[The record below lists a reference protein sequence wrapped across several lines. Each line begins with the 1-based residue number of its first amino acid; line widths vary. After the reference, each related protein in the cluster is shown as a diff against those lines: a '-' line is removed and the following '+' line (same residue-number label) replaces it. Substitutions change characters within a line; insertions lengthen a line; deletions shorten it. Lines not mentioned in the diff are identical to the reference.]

1 MQCRRLRVASAV
13 LFVRQVYVI
22 GPCTPHKFATTAF
35 EGAPVRLAR
44 LHVEAAIPMSLA

>member
-1 MQCRRLRVASAV
+1 MQCRRLRVAGAV
-13 LFVRQVYVI
+13 LRQAYVI
-22 GPCTPHKFATTAF
+22 GPCIPHKFATTAF